1 MQWLSEK
8 VHTGTRAASPKH
20 RALWKKSLE
29 VGRAD
34 RTNDALH
41 SVRTQVAETIQARS
55 QGTLVSNENVN
66 ANVSHRDETKCSE
79 SEETRHSQPYRVR
92 EDVVQA
98 SEGIALKAGEFP
110 MPAILYLRT
119 QEQADTCFQQEGR
132 HQFGSGHSDNGST
145 EK

>member
-1 MQWLSEK
+1 MINYIFQE

-55 QGTLVSNENVN
+55 QGILVSNENVN
-66 ANVSHRDETKCSE
+66 ANVSHLNLKKRDIRSHTE
-79 SEETRHSQPYRVR
+79 SEKMLYRL
-92 EDVVQA
+92 QKA
-98 SEGIALKAGEFP
+98 FALKAGEFP
-110 MPAILYLRT
+110 VPAILYLGV

-132 HQFGSGHSDNGST
+132 QQFGSGHSDNGST

>member
-1 MQWLSEK
+1 MP
-8 VHTGTRAASPKH
+8 T
-20 RALWKKSLE
+20 
-29 VGRAD
+29 
-34 RTNDALH
+34 
-41 SVRTQVAETIQARS
+41 
-55 QGTLVSNENVN
+55 
-66 ANVSHRDETKCSE
+66 SHRDETKCSE

-98 SEGIALKAGEFP
+98 SEGIALKAGEFHV
-110 MPAILYLRT
+110 PAILYLGT